1 MSGSGDAAMRRMD
14 CAQLADAAPELA
26 LGILPGDERAA
37 ALAHLDECPGCR
49 QRHERSLKV
58 AIASSSFAVS
68 RLVSSSR
75 LAAYSSSVVM
85 YSLSSVSER

>member
-14 CAQLADAAPELA
+14 CTQLADAAPELA

-49 QRHERSLKV
+49 
-58 AIASSSFAVS
+58 
-68 RLVSSSR
+68 
-75 LAAYSSSVVM
+75 
-85 YSLSSVSER
+85 